1 MQPSPGQ
8 LVRLRRIALASAAS
22 LIHLS
27 LCWAAYAMGFMTL
40 SLAGMLVLTLVVL
53 MTGSLFLLMT
63 RFGFNLRF
71 RDPSLTLPQI
81 CWAILLIFV
90 SAYFAGDLRP
100 MFLMMVL
107 LVLMFG
113 AFRLEAGGFLRIGAF
128 ILISYL
134 TLIYAQLRS
143 GAVIEL
149 RLELMNGLE
158 FMLLCVGVSMLGL
171 DTSRLR
177 NQLQERNHDLRTA
190 LERIQQLAITDEL
203 TGLYNRRFAKDL
215 MSQQKALADRGT
227 YGFVLCMLDIDF
239 FKRINDNF
247 GHAGGDAVLQQ
258 LAEHLRAAV
267 RDVDFV
273 ARFGGE
279 EFLLLLSGADEEGAR
294 QVLERLRQSLKGCEW
309 SGCPGLQLT
318 VSIGVS
324 RYQTGEDWHQTLL
337 RVDEAL
343 YRAKHNGR
351 NQVVL
356 L

>member
-1 MQPSPGQ
+1 MQPSQGQ
-8 LVRLRRIALASAAS
+8 LTRLRRVVLACVAS

-27 LCWAAYAMGFMTL
+27 LCWAAFAMGFMSL
-40 SLAGMLVLTLVVL
+40 SLAGMLVLTLVVG
-53 MTGSLFLLMT
+53 MTCSLFLLLT
-63 RFGFNLRF
+63 RFDLNLRF
-71 RDPSLTLPQI
+71 QDPSLTLPQM
-81 CWAILLIFV
+81 CWAIALVFV
-90 SAYFAGDLRP
+90 SAFFSGDLRP

-113 AFRLEAGGFLRIGAF
+113 AFRLGRGGFLRVGLFTLLCYLLLILALLRTGAE
-128 ILISYL
+128 IDLP
-134 TLIYAQLRS
+134 
-143 GAVIEL
+143 
-149 RLELMNGLE
+149 LELMSALE
-158 FMLLCVGVSMLGL
+158 FLLLVVGVSLLGL
-171 DTSRLR
+171 DMSRMR
-177 NQLQERNHDLRTA
+177 TRLQERNEDLRQA

-215 MSQQKALADRGT
+215 MSQQKALADRGS
-227 YGFVLCMLDIDF
+227 YSFVLCLLDIDF
-239 FKRINDNF
+239 FKQVNDNY

-258 LAEHLRAAV
+258 LSGHLQEAV

-279 EFLLLLSGADEEGAR
+279 EFLLLLSGTDEEGAQ
-294 QVLERLRQSLKGCEW
+294 QVLERLRQALLRCEW
-309 SGCPGLQLT
+309 SGCPALRLT

-324 RYQTGEDWHQTLL
+324 RYQPGEDWQNTLL

-351 NQVVL
+351 DQVVL

>member
-1 MQPSPGQ
+1 MQSPRNQ
-8 LVRLRRIALASAAS
+8 LIRLRRIVLASAAS

-27 LCWAAYAMGFMTL
+27 LCWAAFAMGFMKL
-40 SLAGMLVLTLVVL
+40 SLAGMLVLTLVVG
-53 MTGSLFLLMT
+53 MTCSLFLLLT
-63 RFGFNLRF
+63 RFDLNLRF
-71 RDPSLTLPQI
+71 QDPSLTLPQM
-81 CWAILLIFV
+81 CWAIALVFV
-90 SAYFAGDLRP
+90 SAFFAGELRP

-113 AFRLEAGGFLRIGAF
+113 AFRLGRDGFLRAGLFTLFCYLLLLLALTRAGAE
-128 ILISYL
+128 INGR
-134 TLIYAQLRS
+134 A
-143 GAVIEL
+143 
-149 RLELMNGLE
+149 ELMNGLQ
-158 FMLLCVGVSMLGL
+158 FLLLVTGVSLLGH
-171 DTSRLR
+171 DMSQLR
-177 NQLQERNHDLRTA
+177 TALQARNEDLRQA

-215 MSQQKALADRGT
+215 LSQQKALADRGN
-227 YGFVLCMLDIDF
+227 YSFVLCLLDIDF
-239 FKRINDNF
+239 FKAVNDNY

-258 LAEHLRAAV
+258 LSGHLQEAV

-279 EFLLLLSGADEEGAR
+279 EFLLLLSGTDEEGAR
-294 QVLERLRQSLKGCEW
+294 QVLERLRQALGRSEW
-309 SGCPGLQLT
+309 SGCPGLRLT

-324 RYQTGEDWHQTLL
+324 RYQPEEDWHNTLL

-351 NQVVL
+351 DQVVL